1 MEYSPFLFIHL
12 FHIHFQNEIGNLT
25 VDDLHQIVS
34 EWYDKSAETNA
45 SFDGSEYVFVDQFL
59 RQNKNNIEQHIKKV
73 NNVDYEDVNDVI

>member
-25 VDDLHQIVS
+25 VDDLHRIVS
-34 EWYDKSAETNA
+34 EWYEKSAETNA

-59 RQNKNNIEQHIKKV
+59 RKNKKEIEKHIEKV
-73 NNVDYEDVNDVI
+73 SDTDFEDVSDVV

>member
-12 FHIHFQNEIGNLT
+12 FHIYFQNEIGNLT

-34 EWYDKSAETNA
+34 EWYDKSTETNA

-59 RQNKNNIEQHIKKV
+59 RQNKKEIEKHIEKV
-73 NNVDYEDVNDVI
+73 NNVDWDDVNDVI

>member
-12 FHIHFQNEIGNLT
+12 FHIHFQNEIGNLI

-34 EWYDKSAETNA
+34 EWYDKSTETNA

-73 NNVDYEDVNDVI
+73 NGVDYEDVNDVI